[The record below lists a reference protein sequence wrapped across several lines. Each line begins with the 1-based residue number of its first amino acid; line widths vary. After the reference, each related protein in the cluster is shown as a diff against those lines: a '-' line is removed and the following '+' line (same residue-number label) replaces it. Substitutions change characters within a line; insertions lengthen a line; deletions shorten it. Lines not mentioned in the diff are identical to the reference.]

1 MPSVSS
7 RTRTPG
13 SPPEAAPSSLPRSA
27 RPRRRLVTRTVL
39 PVLLIVAGALAGCSS
54 GGSSDPTTPATPAT
68 AAPSQTTAP
77 SPSPSEAQAPNAPA
91 WPNGPTSMVRSA
103 TPPPELVNVT
113 AGHDIENGLSFDRV
127 VFEFTGGVPGYTAQY
142 VNQVI
147 KPGEGA
153 ALPLAGQAFFQ
164 IVLNPA
170 TAHDA
175 AGNSTV
181 PSPIDGGGLPAIR
194 QVALAGDFEGY
205 VHVGI
210 GLAGVA
216 GYRVSQLT
224 KPDRLVFDFAAQST
238 GAP

>member
-1 MPSVSS
+1 
-7 RTRTPG
+7 
-13 SPPEAAPSSLPRSA
+13 
-27 RPRRRLVTRTVL
+27 
-39 PVLLIVAGALAGCSS
+39 
-54 GGSSDPTTPATPAT
+54 
-68 AAPSQTTAP
+68 
-77 SPSPSEAQAPNAPA
+77 
-91 WPNGPTSMVRSA
+91 MVRSA

-181 PSPIDGGGLPAIR
+181 PTPIDGGGLPTIR

-216 GYRVSQLT
+216 GYRVTQLT
-224 KPDRLVFDFAAQST
+224 KPDRLVFDFSAQST